1 MRLDGRVA
9 GDAASIRAV
18 LRRASPL
25 LVLLL
30 LAACRPP
37 PPSVVLIS
45 IDTLRADHLGAY
57 GYGPPTSPRLDA
69 LAREGVLFETAVA
82 AAPSTL
88 PSHASIFTSL
98 SPHRHGASFAARR
111 PLAESV
117 LTLAEVLKGAG
128 YRTGAFHDGGQI
140 VPELGLGQGFEVYRP
155 IGQDRLAPVAA
166 AGLAWLDGLKRQE
179 PFFLFLH
186 TYETHLPY
194 TPAAADLA
202 LFEPE
207 PYTGFLGKGVGHKE
221 MRTVKNQGLPLSPAD
236 QTHVVASY
244 DAEIHSMDRALGELL
259 EALQARGRLTDTL
272 VVVTSDHGE
281 EFGEHG
287 TWAWHSHTLYEE
299 LLRVPLVLR
308 LPADTA
314 GSVSDVRIP
323 ELARGIDLAPTVLDV
338 LGLPI
343 PEAFEGR
350 SLLPLIRREPASAPF
365 ALSLLDG
372 GDPEQDFAVRRERWK
387 LYGERLFELEADP
400 GERTDRAPERAEI
413 AEVLR
418 RYWTRERARGA
429 TATGSAIEIEGELRR
444 RLEALGYL

>member
-1 MRLDGRVA
+1 M
-9 GDAASIRAV
+9 IRPGIFTA
-18 LRRASPL
+18 LTA
-25 LVLLL
+25 LVLGG
-30 LAACRPP
+30 CSPTH
-37 PPSVVLIS
+37 PSVVLIS
-45 IDTLRADHLGAY
+45 VDTLRADHLGAY
-57 GYGPPTSPRLDA
+57 GYGPPTSPRFDA

-111 PLAESV
+111 PLADSV
-117 LTLAEVLKGAG
+117 LTLAEVLKASG

-140 VPELGLGQGFEVYRP
+140 VPELGLGQGFEVYRT
-155 IGQDRLAPVAA
+155 IGQDRLSPVAA
-166 AGLAWLDGLKRQE
+166 AGLAWLDGLQRQE

-194 TPAAADLA
+194 TPAAADLRV
-202 LFEPE
+202 FQPDG
-207 PYTGFLGKGVGHKE
+207 YTGFLGTGVGHKE
-221 MRTVKNQGLPLSPAD
+221 MRTVNNQGISLSPAD
-236 QTHVVASY
+236 QRHVVASY
-244 DAEIHSMDRALGELL
+244 DAEIRAMDRALGELL
-259 EALQARGRLTDTL
+259 DALRARGRLANTL

-281 EFGEHG
+281 ELGEHG
-287 TWAWHSHTLYEE
+287 SWAWHSHTLYEE
-299 LLRVPLVLR
+299 LLRVPLVVR
-308 LPADTA
+308 LPAGTA
-314 GSVSDVRIP
+314 ERAEGVRLS

-338 LGLPI
+338 VGVPI
-343 PEAFEGR
+343 PSSFEGR
-350 SLLPLIRREPASAPF
+350 SLLPVIRREPSAAPF

-387 LYGERLFELEADP
+387 LYGERLFDLEDDR
-400 GERTDRAPERAEI
+400 GETVDRSAEHAEI
-413 AEVLR
+413 TEVLR